1 MREDVLQIRP
11 LAAFTDNYIWLL
23 QQGQTAVCVDPGDA
37 APVLACLRQDGLQL
51 TAIWITHHHHDHIG
65 GVAALQAAFPDCT
78 VFGPAGVAGVTHVVA
93 EGDQWQQWGCDVQV
107 WAVPGHTHNHVA
119 YLLADETACLNVFC
133 GDTLFSAG
141 CGRVFCGT
149 MADLYASLTRFK
161 QLPPTTR
168 FYPAHEYTAANLRFA
183 AHIEPDNAAIQA
195 ALTTA
200 KNVPT
205 LPVSLAH
212 ERAVN
217 PFLRTDQAPVA
228 QRAQLLSGSLN
239 PLTEAEVFAAL
250 RTLKNEF

>member
-1 MREDVLQIRP
+1 MNSLTPIP
-11 LAAFTDNYIWLL
+11 IPAFNDNYIWLAATDS
-23 QQGQTAVCVDPGDA
+23 GVMCVDPGDA
-37 APVLACLRQDGLQL
+37 APVLAWLAEHHLPLQQ
-51 TAIWITHHHHDHIG
+51 IWLTHHHNDHIG
-65 GVAALQAAFPDCT
+65 GVAALKAAYPEVRVYGAADEIAEVT
-78 VFGPAGVAGVTHVVA
+78 DPVGESSQVSFGGYTA
-93 EGDQWQQWGCDVQV
+93 DVWV
-107 WAVPGHTHNHVA
+107 VPGHTSGHLA
-119 YLLADETACLNVFC
+119 YLWPLPQGLQVFC

-168 FYPAHEYTAANLRFA
+168 FYPAHEYTVANLRFA